1 SWSSSLISKA
11 KRGQTSIF
19 SEDKLVI
26 SLYRPFSKL
35 NVYFDTM
42 MNHRT
47 YQIPKIFPTPTTEN
61 KVICVTGLGVTKAF
75 SVIISSIIPDV
86 QLLANGQCFP
96 LYLYE
101 EDKKEQGKYH
111 RTDAI
116 TDQGLTYFTEY
127 YADFN
132 IQKEDIFY
140 YIYGLLHSEE
150 YRQRYADNLKK
161 QLPRIPRVKN
171 AKDFWLFVQAGRALA
186 ELHLHYD
193 QVPMY
198 DGVLFS
204 GGLKIIEDKLT
215 GGGIAFKPEDF
226 YVEKMKFVKK
236 ADKSKVKYNEKF
248 TIENIPLEAFD
259 YIVNGKSALEWV
271 MERQSVKVDKDS
283 GLINDAN
290 DWAKETMHNPKY
302 PLELFLRV
310 ITVSLRTR
318 EIVQCLPKLEIE

>member
-1 SWSSSLISKA
+1 YL
-11 KRGQTSIF
+11 
-19 SEDKLVI
+19 
-26 SLYRPFSKL
+26 
-35 NVYFDTM
+35 YFDKNFNSM
-42 MNHRT
+42 T
-47 YQIPKIFPTPTTEN
+47 YQIPKLFPTPTVEN
-61 KVICVTGLGVTKAF
+61 KVICVTGLSASAF
-75 SVIISSIIPDV
+75 STLITNVIPD
-86 QLLANGQCFP
+86 LNMMKAGSQCFP
-96 LYLYE
+96 IYLYE
-101 EDKKEQGKYH
+101 EDKKEQGKYQ

-116 TDQGLTYFTEY
+116 TDQGLAYFTEY

-171 AKDFWLFVQAGRALA
+171 IKDFWHFVQAGRALA

-204 GGLKIIEDKLT
+204 GGLKIIEDKLS

-236 ADKSKVKYNEKF
+236 ADKSKVKYNDKF
-248 TIENIPLEAFD
+248 TIENIPLETFD

-283 GLINDAN
+283 GLVNDAN
-290 DWAKETMHNPKY
+290 DWANETMNNPKY

-310 ITVSLRTR
+310 ITVSLETMK
-318 EIVQCLPKLEIE
+318 IVNNLPKLVI